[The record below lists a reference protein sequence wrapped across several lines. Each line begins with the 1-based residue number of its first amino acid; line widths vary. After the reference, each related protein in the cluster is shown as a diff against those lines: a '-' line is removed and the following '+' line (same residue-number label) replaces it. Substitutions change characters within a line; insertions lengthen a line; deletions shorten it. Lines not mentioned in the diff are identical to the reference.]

1 MVEEWDDQAFWDLKE
16 EESKHFAMQKSQALT
31 NKELK
36 ETLLKLVKC
45 DKARKSTEASI
56 ESSER

>member
-1 MVEEWDDQAFWDLKE
+1 MGRPGFLRLEGGGIQALCYAE
-16 EESKHFAMQKSQALT
+16 VQALT